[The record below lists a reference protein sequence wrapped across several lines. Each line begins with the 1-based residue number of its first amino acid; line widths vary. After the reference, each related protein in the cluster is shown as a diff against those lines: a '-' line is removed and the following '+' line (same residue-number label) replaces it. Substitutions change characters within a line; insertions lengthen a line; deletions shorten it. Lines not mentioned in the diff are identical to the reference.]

1 MAQPSRQYHLHPP
14 LLIYS
19 GVTLLIAIGAFNSQN
34 NLLFWLFGL
43 ALSLVLVS
51 GLLSGIMMMSVKV
64 ERRAPT
70 DVHAGERLNMTY
82 VVRNTSRLMPAFAL
96 TIVEV
101 LDGHAHDA
109 ALPDTPEAGGNGNGP
124 ARGSG
129 GPRGVLR
136 GVLSKRGAADRPPEA
151 FVPDVPR
158 RGSVEVTG
166 SALALQRG
174 VVRTLGYRVET
185 AFPFGIIRKSLFF
198 RQPATVVIRP
208 PVNQPPAP
216 LPIGQRGD
224 TLAGSRPSARA
235 RDGEEVH
242 SLREYTPGDSPRLIA
257 WKRSSRTG
265 QLLIK
270 QSASGSPRRTWVV
283 LELLPTDPSAAV
295 ERAIAVAASTIVHA
309 AREGRAVGLC
319 VPLADLCTPSRAGA
333 WHISATLT
341 DLAMLDHTR
350 LRPPPARGQSEG
362 QGVQPPAGPADT
374 VVRITA
380 DRSDPLA
387 EQPLPSVAARMATA
401 GRRFMRNV
409 GLRG

>member
-19 GVTLLIAIGAFNSQN
+19 GITLLIAIGAFNSQN

-82 VVRNTSRLMPAFAL
+82 VVRNASRLMPAFAL
-96 TIVEV
+96 TIIEV
-101 LDGHAHDA
+101 PDVHAHDA
-109 ALPDTPEAGGNGNGP
+109 AAVDSTEAD
-124 ARGSG
+124 GSG
-129 GPRGVLR
+129 GGTTRGARGVLR

-387 EQPLPSVAARMATA
+387 EQLLPSVAARMATA

>member
-19 GVTLLIAIGAFNSQN
+19 GITLLIAIGAFNSQN

-82 VVRNTSRLMPAFAL
+82 VVRNASRLMPAFAL
-96 TIVEV
+96 TIIEV
-101 LDGHAHDA
+101 PDVHAHDA
-109 ALPDTPEAGGNGNGP
+109 AAVDSTEAD
-124 ARGSG
+124 GSG
-129 GPRGVLR
+129 GGTTRGARGVLR

-216 LPIGQRGD
+216 LP
-224 TLAGSRPSARA
+224 
-235 RDGEEVH
+235 
-242 SLREYTPGDSPRLIA
+242 
-257 WKRSSRTG
+257 
-265 QLLIK
+265 
-270 QSASGSPRRTWVV
+270 
-283 LELLPTDPSAAV
+283 
-295 ERAIAVAASTIVHA
+295 
-309 AREGRAVGLC
+309 
-319 VPLADLCTPSRAGA
+319 
-333 WHISATLT
+333 
-341 DLAMLDHTR
+341 
-350 LRPPPARGQSEG
+350 
-362 QGVQPPAGPADT
+362 
-374 VVRITA
+374 
-380 DRSDPLA
+380 
-387 EQPLPSVAARMATA
+387 
-401 GRRFMRNV
+401 
-409 GLRG
+409 